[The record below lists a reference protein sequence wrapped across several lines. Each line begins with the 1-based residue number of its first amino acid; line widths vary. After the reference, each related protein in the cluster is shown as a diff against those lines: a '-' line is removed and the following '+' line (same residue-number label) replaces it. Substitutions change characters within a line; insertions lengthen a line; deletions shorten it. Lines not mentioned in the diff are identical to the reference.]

1 MLSAALYSVTNS
13 FSYYQTHSDS
23 CLKNDALDSTQG
35 FKSHPLQGVLV
46 DSSQQFLGLIA
57 RGWLK
62 SKLPFQILSTAT
74 QSIL

>member
-23 CLKNDALDSTQG
+23 CLKNGALDSTQG

-46 DSSQQFLGLIA
+46 QINVQFPA
-57 RGWLK
+57 
-62 SKLPFQILSTAT
+62 ILRPNC
-74 QSIL
+74 